1 MTPADAA
8 AAAVAR
14 RFIDAIAWGEH
25 HTVWDLLSTGGR
37 ETVLRIAM
45 TRGMD
50 ADLAAR
56 LGVGQAAAGER
67 DEFLK
72 DLVNGLR
79 ADLVGTDL
87 DSLLYDE
94 DSGSAAQRATV
105 VMSAPLVAA
114 LGAGRGLP
122 VGSVELVRD
131 GGGWRVERMRPRP
144 GDGGPTAVVTNDG

>member
-1 MTPADAA
+1 MTLADATAA
-8 AAAVAR
+8 AAAR

-25 HTVWDLLSTGGR
+25 HTVWDLLSNGGR
-37 ETVLRIAM
+37 ETVLRIAL

-56 LGVGQAAAGER
+56 LGAGDAAAGER
-67 DEFLK
+67 DDFLK

-79 ADLVGTDL
+79 ADLLGTDL

-94 DSGSAAQRATV
+94 ESGSAADRTTV
-105 VMSAPLVAA
+105 VMSAPLVPA

-122 VGSVELVRD
+122 VGSVELVRQ
-131 GGGWRVERMRPRP
+131 GEGWRVERLRPRP
-144 GDGGPTAVVTNDG
+144 GDGGPTAVAGQ